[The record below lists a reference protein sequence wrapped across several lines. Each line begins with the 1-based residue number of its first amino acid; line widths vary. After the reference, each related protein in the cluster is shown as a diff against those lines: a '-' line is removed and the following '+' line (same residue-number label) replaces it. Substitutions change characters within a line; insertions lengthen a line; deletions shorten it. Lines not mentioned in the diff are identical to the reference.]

1 MSPDS
6 QTPSP
11 RSHWFELRYKPA
23 GMLAFMLH
31 RLSGIGLVFYLFLH
45 LAVLSKLR
53 GGPESWDSFLA
64 LVRSP
69 LILILDSILLL
80 GVLFHGLNGLRL
92 TLIGLNLGLRWQKA
106 SFWFILVLS
115 IALAVWG
122 SASLW
127 ITNK

>member
-1 MSPDS
+1 MSQDPEWTS
-6 QTPSP
+6 R

-31 RLSGIGLVFYLFLH
+31 RLTGLGLVFYLFLH
-45 LAVLSKLR
+45 LAVLSKLG

-69 LILILDSILLL
+69 LILILDGILLL

-92 TLIGLNLGLRWQKA
+92 TLIGLNLGLRWQKV
-106 SFWFILVLS
+106 SFWVILVLS

-127 ITNK
+127 LR

>member
-1 MSPDS
+1 MNQDPKWASR
-6 QTPSP
+6 
-11 RSHWFELRYKPA
+11 RSRWFELRYKPA

-31 RLSGIGLVFYLFLH
+31 RLTGLGLVFYLFLH
-45 LAVLSKLR
+45 LAVLSKLG
-53 GGPESWDSFLA
+53 GGPENWDSFLA

-69 LILILDSILLL
+69 LILVLDGILLL

-106 SFWFILVLS
+106 SFWVILVLS
-115 IALAVWG
+115 IALAVLG

>member
-1 MSPDS
+1 MSQDS
-6 QTPSP
+6 KTHYP

-31 RLSGIGLVFYLFLH
+31 RLTGIGLVFYLYLH

-69 LILILDSILLL
+69 LFLFLDGILLL

-92 TLIGLNLGLRWQKA
+92 TFIGLNLGLRWQKA
-106 SFWFILVLS
+106 SFWVILALS
-115 IALAVWG
+115 IGFAIWG
-122 SASLW
+122 SAVLW
-127 ITNK
+127 LH

>member
-1 MSPDS
+1 MSRDS
-6 QTPSP
+6 KTTSR
-11 RSHWFELRYKPA
+11 RSRWFELRYKPA

-31 RLSGIGLVFYLFLH
+31 RLSGIGLVLYLFLH
-45 LAVLSKLR
+45 LAVLSRLR

-69 LILILDSILLL
+69 LFLVLDGILLL

-92 TLIGLNLGLRWQKA
+92 TFIGLNLGLRWQKA
-106 SFWFILVLS
+106 SFWIILVLS
-115 IALAVWG
+115 IALAIWG

-127 ITNK
+127 LR

>member
-1 MSPDS
+1 MSRDS
-6 QTPSP
+6 NAPSR

-31 RLSGIGLVFYLFLH
+31 RLSGIGLVFYLYLH

-69 LILILDSILLL
+69 LFLFLDGILLL

-92 TLIGLNLGLRWQKA
+92 TFIGLNLGLRWQKA
-106 SFWFILVLS
+106 SFWVILALS
-115 IALAVWG
+115 IGLAIWG
-122 SASLW
+122 SAALW
-127 ITNK
+127 SH

>member
-1 MSPDS
+1 MSQDPKWNS
-6 QTPSP
+6 R
-11 RSHWFELRYKPA
+11 RSRWFELRYKPA

-31 RLSGIGLVFYLFLH
+31 RLTGLGLVFYLFLH
-45 LAVLSKLR
+45 LAVLSKLG

-69 LILILDSILLL
+69 LIMILDGILLL

-106 SFWFILVLS
+106 SFWVILVLS

-122 SASLW
+122 SAGLW
-127 ITNK
+127 ILNQ